1 MDLEEDDDEGQ
12 QPTKAPTSAE
22 AHESLNALRSY
33 AFASDNPVCAE
44 EMMDLA
50 SRIDSGVETGG
61 AGGALAPP
69 LFCHAVSNE
78 NNMKNI
84 EITNGF
90 IFKKHVAFLTSRFP
104 MILCP

>member
-33 AFASDNPVCAE
+33 VLASDNPVCAE

-50 SRIDSGVETGG
+50 SRIESLLIMEVPKRLHQTTISDS
-61 AGGALAPP
+61 
-69 LFCHAVSNE
+69 FN
-78 NNMKNI
+78 
-84 EITNGF
+84 
-90 IFKKHVAFLTSRFP
+90 
-104 MILCP
+104 